1 MWEQLSCVSR
11 MTIFYLR
18 TEILCVVIITEH
30 IRTITYLVCENR
42 YLVCDN
48 SYLLCAKVFLFAWE
62 QLSCVCENSYL
73 VCMKRFWVFDPVC
86 VKDYIGC
93 DNIYLEFENSY
104 LVFNLGY
111 SVLSIISP
119 NSSYVVLCCDNL
131 LLPC

>member
-1 MWEQLSCVSR
+1 MFAPDYIV
-11 MTIFYLR
+11 F
-18 TEILCVVIITEH
+18 
-30 IRTITYLVCENR
+30 
-42 YLVCDN
+42 DD
-48 SYLLCAKVFLFAWE
+48 SYFVY
-62 QLSCVCENSYL
+62 ENSDL
-73 VCMKRFWVFDPVC
+73 VC

-104 LVFNLGY
+104 LVCNLGY